1 MVVRR
6 QAFPCGT
13 PCFQVHQVRTI
24 ILREG
29 IYCSISNSG
38 LFLEFITFLKPL
50 SCILPK
56 VSSGAET
63 NQKLGSTMLKVGWGP
78 HQLERFRPKSLTP
91 FKIEFLHRNNIF
103 ELLRVG
109 RIIFVFKPP
118 IFFLFAFMLVCG
130 FRSFT
135 SVFLVQGYFSGFIPR
150 IPRVVPQIFI

>member
-1 MVVRR
+1 M
-6 QAFPCGT
+6 
-13 PCFQVHQVRTI
+13 RTI

-50 SCILPK
+50 SCILAK

-63 NQKLGSTMLKVGWGP
+63 NQKLGSTMLKVGWGS

-109 RIIFVFKPP
+109 RIIFVFLHQLQKRSSFKPP
-118 IFFLFAFMLVCG
+118 TFFLFAFMLVSG
-130 FRSFT
+130 FHSFT

-150 IPRVVPQIFI
+150 IPRVVPQILI